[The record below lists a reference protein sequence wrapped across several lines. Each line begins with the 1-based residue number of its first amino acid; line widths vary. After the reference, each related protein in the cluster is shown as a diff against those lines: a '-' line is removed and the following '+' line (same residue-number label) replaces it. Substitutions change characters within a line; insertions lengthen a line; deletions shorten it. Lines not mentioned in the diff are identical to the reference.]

1 MVLLSNFWRILEMTL
16 INREINLILTSSM
29 NYVISNTDANHAT
42 TFIITDIKLYVPA
55 VTLST

>member
-1 MVLLSNFWRILEMTL
+1 MTL